1 MDPATDPRAPAPGT
15 NGSAPRAKGPAVKA
29 QQRNVKYPI
38 QLRVNITPE
47 MNAALGR
54 YSRYEDLAEG
64 IVARRILRQFL
75 LQIDP
80 QYRQAIGVNT
90 ENQQHG

>member
-1 MDPATDPRAPAPGT
+1 MDTGTSPQPPAPGQ
-15 NGSAPRAKGPAVKA
+15 NGTAPRAKGPAVKA
-29 QQRNVKYPI
+29 QQRNVRYPV

-75 LQIDP
+75 LQVDP
-80 QYRQAIGVNT
+80 QYRQAISPNT